1 MKNKFYYFSDLLGAQ
16 GTAYYI
22 YIESSVPQKFGDRA
36 GIISP
41 VIPRTKRA
49 MCFQFYYHM

>member
-1 MKNKFYYFSDLLGAQ
+1 MFALGADNSP
-16 GTAYYI
+16 YYI
-22 YIESSVPQKFGDRA
+22 YIEASSPQLPGDRA

-41 VIPRTKRA
+41 VISKAKSA